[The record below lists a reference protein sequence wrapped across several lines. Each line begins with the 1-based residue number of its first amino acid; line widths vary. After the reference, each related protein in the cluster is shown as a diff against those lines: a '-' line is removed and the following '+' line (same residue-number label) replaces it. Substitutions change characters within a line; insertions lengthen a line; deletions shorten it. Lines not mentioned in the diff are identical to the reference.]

1 MRTVYIVATYTGT
14 ALARV
19 IRRVSDTPYSH
30 ISISLNKTLRPMYA
44 FGRIHPRTPLF
55 AGLVEENINEGLYA
69 IKKDTLCRVYEL
81 RVSDLQYDLISENL
95 NSMWLRRDLLKYD
108 VKSLVRLAINK
119 PKAYENRYVC
129 SSFVSRILEDS
140 GVLLFDKAY
149 HEVQPIDFI
158 NNKNNKLT
166 VIYEGLLSSYSNSSV
181 FERMC
186 TNE

>member
-30 ISISLNKTLRPMYA
+30 ISISLNKALKPMYA
-44 FGRIHPRTPLF
+44 FGRIYPRTPIF
-55 AGLVEENINEGLYA
+55 AGLVEENIDKGLYA

-81 RVSDLQYDLISENL
+81 RVSDLQYDLISKNL
-95 NSMWLRRDLLKYD
+95 NLMWMKRDLLKYD

-119 PKAYENRYVC
+119 PKAYKNRYVC
-129 SSFVSRILEDS
+129 SSFVSHILEDS
-140 GVLLFDKAY
+140 GVLLFDKPY
-149 HEVQPIDFI
+149 HEIQPIDFI
-158 NNKNNKLT
+158 YNKNNRLT
-166 VIYEGLLSSYSNSSV
+166 IIYEGLLSNYNKSYI

-186 TNE
+186 LNE

>member
-1 MRTVYIVATYTGT
+1 MRSIYIIATYTGT
-14 ALARV
+14 TLAKV
-19 IRRVSDTPYSH
+19 IRKFSETPYSH
-30 ISISLNKTLRPMYA
+30 ISISLNRNLRPMYA
-44 FGRIHPRTPLF
+44 FGRIHPRTPIF

-81 RVSDLQYDLISENL
+81 KVTDLQYNLITKNL
-95 NSMWLRRDLLKYD
+95 NLMWMKRKILKYD

-129 SSFVSRILEDS
+129 SSFVSYILEDS
-140 GVLLFDKAY
+140 GVAIFDKAY
-149 HEVQPIDFI
+149 HEIQPIDFI
-158 NNKNNKLT
+158 NNKNDNLT
-166 VIYEGLLSSYSNSSV
+166 IIYEGLLSEYNNRYI